1 MMKNIKF
8 IIEGWLR
15 ANPLVFQSRW
25 DNDIVTLVENS
36 SDKKLAFDTAK
47 IAQHREQKSPQGLG
61 TYLNLILEHNVELV
75 LCTAGFAFCPNFIS
89 TGPLPDAPPVTCM
102 TDYAN
107 LQISLQALMAESR
120 KNEALLLLQV
130 LISILDGAKTIGLD
144 VRLEEENLDKLLTNF
159 ESSFAPPA
167 S

>member
-1 MMKNIKF
+1 MKNFKP
-8 IIEGWLR
+8 IIEAWLR

-25 DNDIVTLVENS
+25 DGDVVTLVENS
-36 SDKKLAFDTAK
+36 SGKKLAFDTAK
-47 IAQHREQKSPQGLG
+47 IAQHREQKNPQGLG

-75 LCTAGFAFCPNFIS
+75 LCPVGFAFCPNFMS

-107 LQISLQALMAESR
+107 LLINLEALMAESR
-120 KNEALLLLQV
+120 KNDALLLLQV
-130 LISILDGAKTIGLD
+130 LISILDGAKVLGID
-144 VRLEEENLDKLLTNF
+144 VGLEEENLDKLLTRF
-159 ESSFAPPA
+159 ESSFEPSA